1 MAGRVAASAGCYA
14 WRELGVVRR
23 MDWLSLKNEAAR
35 MLFEKDA
42 LHIYAALIV
51 QITAAR
57 LSGRSL
63 GHRSPWLWVLGI
75 ELLNEVM
82 DIWRGGEPQLMAWQ
96 VVSGIH
102 DIINTMILPTALLML
117 SRHAPDLFAWRI
129 KGAPDG
135 EGK

>member
-1 MAGRVAASAGCYA
+1 
-14 WRELGVVRR
+14 

-63 GHRSPWLWVLGI
+63 GHRLPWLWVLGI
-75 ELLNEVM
+75 ELLNEIM
-82 DIWRGGEPQLMAWQ
+82 DIWRGGEPQLIAWQ

-102 DIINTMILPTALLML
+102 DIINTMILPTVLLML
-117 SRHAPDLFAWRI
+117 CRYAPSLFAWCSDDPPHRE
-129 KGAPDG
+129 KAS
-135 EGK
+135 